1 MTNRFVNI
9 FDGENDGLVGH
20 ESFEWGSKY
29 IYLSAPGSRGI
40 SHGDVIDLN
49 RENIKGFDVR
59 AFLRRPCPRP
69 EKTRILMN
77 KENTENV
84 NRSNEP
90 EKAAAGPLTV
100 IYTDTVYG
108 KEAEALAE
116 HTGAGKAQYTE
127 NAPAHHQGAGLV
139 LSGSTTAGCRLLTVR
154 YHCRRTLHL
163 CCRGSKKTTWKGNY
177 WVKASRIKG
186 MNAADGQLRAVDATA
201 GFGEDSLLLA
211 AAGYNVEL
219 YEYDPVIA
227 ALLRDALRRAAKSS
241 YDALRDAVS
250 RMDLREGDSVS
261 AMRAMAGSNEPPD
274 IVLLDPMFPERRK
287 SALVKKKFQLLAA
300 AGKPVRGS

>member
-1 MTNRFVNI
+1 
-9 FDGENDGLVGH
+9 
-20 ESFEWGSKY
+20 
-29 IYLSAPGSRGI
+29 
-40 SHGDVIDLN
+40 
-49 RENIKGFDVR
+49 
-59 AFLRRPCPRP
+59 
-69 EKTRILMN
+69 MN

-90 EKAAAGPLTV
+90 EKAAAGPLKV
-100 IYTDTVYG
+100 IYTDTVYK

-127 NAPAHHQGAGLV
+127 NAPAHDPGTGLMLLLDDSG
-139 LSGSTTAGCRLLTVR
+139 LSLTDGKISLQADLTSMMPRL
-154 YHCRRTLHL
+154 
-163 CCRGSKKTTWKGNY
+163 KKSNLEREFL
-177 WVKASRIKG
+177 VKASRIKG
-186 MNAADGQLRAVDATA
+186 LNAADGQLRAVDATA

-227 ALLRDALRRAAKSS
+227 ALLRDALRRAAQSS
-241 YDALRDAVS
+241 DDALRDAVS

-261 AMRAMAGSNEPPD
+261 AMRAMAGSDEPPD

-287 SALVKKKFQLLAA
+287 SALVKKKFQLLQQLESPCEGADESELLEAAEA
-300 AGKPVRGS
+300 AGPRRIIIKRPLKGPYLAGRRPGYSITGKAVRYDCIVIPR

>member
-1 MTNRFVNI
+1 
-9 FDGENDGLVGH
+9 
-20 ESFEWGSKY
+20 
-29 IYLSAPGSRGI
+29 
-40 SHGDVIDLN
+40 
-49 RENIKGFDVR
+49 
-59 AFLRRPCPRP
+59 
-69 EKTRILMN
+69 MN

-100 IYTDTVYG
+100 IYTDTVYE

-127 NAPAHHQGAGLV
+127 NAPAHDQGAGLMLLLDDSG
-139 LSGSTTAGCRLLTVR
+139 LSLTDGKISLQADLTSMLPRL
-154 YHCRRTLHL
+154 
-163 CCRGSKKTTWKGNY
+163 KKNNLERELL
-177 WVKASRIKG
+177 VKASRIKG

-287 SALVKKKFQLLAA
+287 SALVKKKFQLLQQLESPCEGADESELLEAAEA
-300 AGKPVRGS
+300 AGPRRIIIKRPLKGPYLAGRRPGYSITGKAVRYDCIVIPR

>member
-1 MTNRFVNI
+1 
-9 FDGENDGLVGH
+9 
-20 ESFEWGSKY
+20 
-29 IYLSAPGSRGI
+29 
-40 SHGDVIDLN
+40 
-49 RENIKGFDVR
+49 
-59 AFLRRPCPRP
+59 
-69 EKTRILMN
+69 MN

-100 IYTDTVYG
+100 IYTDTVYE

-127 NAPAHHQGAGLV
+127 NASAQDPGTGLMLLLDDSG
-139 LSGSTTAGCRLLTVR
+139 LSLTDGKILLQADLTSMLPRL
-154 YHCRRTLHL
+154 
-163 CCRGSKKTTWKGNY
+163 KKSNLEREFL
-177 WVKASRIKG
+177 VKASRIKG
-186 MNAADGQLRAVDATA
+186 LNAADGQLRAVDATA

-241 YDALRDAVS
+241 DDALRDAVS

-287 SALVKKKFQLLAA
+287 SALVKKKFQLLQQLESPCEGADESELLEAAEA
-300 AGKPVRGS
+300 AGPRRIIIKRPLKGPYLAGRRPGYSITGKAVRYDCIVIPR

>member
-1 MTNRFVNI
+1 
-9 FDGENDGLVGH
+9 
-20 ESFEWGSKY
+20 
-29 IYLSAPGSRGI
+29 
-40 SHGDVIDLN
+40 
-49 RENIKGFDVR
+49 
-59 AFLRRPCPRP
+59 
-69 EKTRILMN
+69 MN

-84 NRSNEP
+84 DRSNEP

-100 IYTDTVYG
+100 IYIDTVYE

-127 NAPAHHQGAGLV
+127 NASAQDPGTGLMLLLDDSG
-139 LSGSTTAGCRLLTVR
+139 LSLTDGKISLQADLTSMLPRL
-154 YHCRRTLHL
+154 
-163 CCRGSKKTTWKGNY
+163 KKSNLEREFL
-177 WVKASRIKG
+177 VKASRIKG
-186 MNAADGQLRAVDATA
+186 LNAADGQLRAVDATA

-241 YDALRDAVS
+241 DDALRDAVS

-261 AMRAMAGSNEPPD
+261 AMRAMAGSDEPPD

-287 SALVKKKFQLLAA
+287 SALVKKKFQLLQQLESPCEGADESELLEAA
-300 AGKPVRGS
+300 EAARPRRIIIKRPLKGPYLAGRRPGYSITGKAVRYDCIVIPR

>member
-1 MTNRFVNI
+1 
-9 FDGENDGLVGH
+9 
-20 ESFEWGSKY
+20 
-29 IYLSAPGSRGI
+29 
-40 SHGDVIDLN
+40 
-49 RENIKGFDVR
+49 
-59 AFLRRPCPRP
+59 
-69 EKTRILMN
+69 MN

-84 NRSNEP
+84 NKSNEP

-100 IYTDTVYG
+100 IYTDTVYE

-127 NAPAHHQGAGLV
+127 NAPAQDPGTGLMLLLDDSG
-139 LSGSTTAGCRLLTVR
+139 LSLTDGKISLQADLMSMMPRL
-154 YHCRRTLHL
+154 
-163 CCRGSKKTTWKGNY
+163 KKSNLEREFL
-177 WVKASRIKG
+177 VKASRIKG

-241 YDALRDAVS
+241 DDALRDAVS

-287 SALVKKKFQLLAA
+287 SALVKKKFQLLQQLESPCEGADESELLEAAEA
-300 AGKPVRGS
+300 AGPRRIIIKRPLKGPYLAGRRPGYSITGKAVRYDCIVIPR

>member
-1 MTNRFVNI
+1 
-9 FDGENDGLVGH
+9 
-20 ESFEWGSKY
+20 
-29 IYLSAPGSRGI
+29 
-40 SHGDVIDLN
+40 
-49 RENIKGFDVR
+49 
-59 AFLRRPCPRP
+59 
-69 EKTRILMN
+69 MN

-84 NRSNEP
+84 NRSNETG
-90 EKAAAGPLTV
+90 KAAAGLLTV
-100 IYTDTVYG
+100 IYTDTVYE

-127 NAPAHHQGAGLV
+127 NAPAQDPGTGLMLLLDDSG
-139 LSGSTTAGCRLLTVR
+139 LSLTDGKISLQANLTSMLPRL
-154 YHCRRTLHL
+154 
-163 CCRGSKKTTWKGNY
+163 KKSNLEREFL
-177 WVKASRIKG
+177 VKASRIKG

-241 YDALRDAVS
+241 DDALRDAVS

-287 SALVKKKFQLLAA
+287 SALVKKKFQLLQQLESPCEGADESELLEAA
-300 AGKPVRGS
+300 EAAVPRRIIIKRPLKGPYLAGRRPGYSITGKAVRYDCIVIPR

>member
-1 MTNRFVNI
+1 
-9 FDGENDGLVGH
+9 
-20 ESFEWGSKY
+20 
-29 IYLSAPGSRGI
+29 
-40 SHGDVIDLN
+40 
-49 RENIKGFDVR
+49 
-59 AFLRRPCPRP
+59 
-69 EKTRILMN
+69 MN

-84 NRSNEP
+84 NKSNETG
-90 EKAAAGPLTV
+90 KAAAGPLTV
-100 IYTDTVYG
+100 IYTDTEYE

-127 NAPAHHQGAGLV
+127 NAPAHDQSAGLMLLLDDSG
-139 LSGSTTAGCRLLTVR
+139 LSLTDGKISLQADLTSMLPRL
-154 YHCRRTLHL
+154 
-163 CCRGSKKTTWKGNY
+163 KKSNLEREFL
-177 WVKASRIKG
+177 VKASRIKG

-227 ALLRDALRRAAKSS
+227 ALLRDALRRAAQSS
-241 YDALRDAVS
+241 DNALCDAVS

-287 SALVKKKFQLLAA
+287 SALVKKKFQLLQQLESPCEGADEGELLEAAEA
-300 AGKPVRGS
+300 AGPRRIIIKRPLKGPYLAGRRPGYSITGKAVRYDCIVIPR

>member
-1 MTNRFVNI
+1 
-9 FDGENDGLVGH
+9 
-20 ESFEWGSKY
+20 
-29 IYLSAPGSRGI
+29 
-40 SHGDVIDLN
+40 
-49 RENIKGFDVR
+49 
-59 AFLRRPCPRP
+59 
-69 EKTRILMN
+69 MN

-84 NRSNEP
+84 NRSNDP

-127 NAPAHHQGAGLV
+127 NAPAHDQGAGLMLLLDDSG
-139 LSGSTTAGCRLLTVR
+139 LSLTDGKISLQADLTSMLPRL
-154 YHCRRTLHL
+154 
-163 CCRGSKKTTWKGNY
+163 KKNNLERELL
-177 WVKASRIKG
+177 VKASRIKG

-287 SALVKKKFQLLAA
+287 SALVKKKFQLLQQLESPCEGADESELLEAAEA
-300 AGKPVRGS
+300 AGPRRIIIKRPLKGPYLAGRRPGYSITGKAVRYDCIVIPR

>member
-1 MTNRFVNI
+1 
-9 FDGENDGLVGH
+9 
-20 ESFEWGSKY
+20 
-29 IYLSAPGSRGI
+29 
-40 SHGDVIDLN
+40 
-49 RENIKGFDVR
+49 
-59 AFLRRPCPRP
+59 
-69 EKTRILMN
+69 MN

-84 NRSNEP
+84 NKSNEP
-90 EKAAAGPLTV
+90 KKAAAGPLTV
-100 IYTDTVYG
+100 IYTDTVYE
-108 KEAEALAE
+108 KDAEALAE

-127 NAPAHHQGAGLV
+127 NAPAQDPDTGLMLLLDDSG
-139 LSGSTTAGCRLLTVR
+139 LSLTDGKISLQADLTFMLPRL
-154 YHCRRTLHL
+154 
-163 CCRGSKKTTWKGNY
+163 KKSNLEREFL
-177 WVKASRIKG
+177 VKASRIKG

-241 YDALRDAVS
+241 DDALRDAVS

-287 SALVKKKFQLLAA
+287 SALVKKKFQLLQQLESPCEGADESELLEAAEA
-300 AGKPVRGS
+300 AGPRRIIIKRPLKGPYLAGRRPGYSITGKAVRYDCIVIPR

>member
-1 MTNRFVNI
+1 
-9 FDGENDGLVGH
+9 
-20 ESFEWGSKY
+20 
-29 IYLSAPGSRGI
+29 
-40 SHGDVIDLN
+40 
-49 RENIKGFDVR
+49 
-59 AFLRRPCPRP
+59 
-69 EKTRILMN
+69 MN

-127 NAPAHHQGAGLV
+127 NAPAHDQGAGLMLLLDDSG
-139 LSGSTTAGCRLLTVR
+139 LSLTDGKISLQADLTSMLPRL
-154 YHCRRTLHL
+154 
-163 CCRGSKKTTWKGNY
+163 KKNNLERELL
-177 WVKASRIKG
+177 VKASRIKG

-274 IVLLDPMFPERRK
+274 IVLLDHMFPERRK
-287 SALVKKKFQLLAA
+287 SALVKKKFQLLQQLESPCEGADESELLEAAEA
-300 AGKPVRGS
+300 AGPRRIIIKRPLKGPYLAGRRPGYSITGKAVRYDCIVIPR

>member
-1 MTNRFVNI
+1 
-9 FDGENDGLVGH
+9 
-20 ESFEWGSKY
+20 
-29 IYLSAPGSRGI
+29 
-40 SHGDVIDLN
+40 
-49 RENIKGFDVR
+49 
-59 AFLRRPCPRP
+59 
-69 EKTRILMN
+69 MN

-84 NRSNEP
+84 NKSNEP

-100 IYTDTVYG
+100 IYTDTVYE

-127 NAPAHHQGAGLV
+127 NASAQDPGTGLMLLLDDSG
-139 LSGSTTAGCRLLTVR
+139 LSLTDGKISLQADLTSMLPRL
-154 YHCRRTLHL
+154 
-163 CCRGSKKTTWKGNY
+163 KKSNLEREFL
-177 WVKASRIKG
+177 VKASRIKG
-186 MNAADGQLRAVDATA
+186 LNAADGQLRAVDATA

-241 YDALRDAVS
+241 DDALRDAVS

-261 AMRAMAGSNEPPD
+261 AMRAMAGSDEPPD

-287 SALVKKKFQLLAA
+287 SALVKKKFQLLQQLENPCEGADESELIEAAEA
-300 AGKPVRGS
+300 AGPRRIIIKRPLKGPYLAGRCPGYSITGKAVRYDCIVIPR